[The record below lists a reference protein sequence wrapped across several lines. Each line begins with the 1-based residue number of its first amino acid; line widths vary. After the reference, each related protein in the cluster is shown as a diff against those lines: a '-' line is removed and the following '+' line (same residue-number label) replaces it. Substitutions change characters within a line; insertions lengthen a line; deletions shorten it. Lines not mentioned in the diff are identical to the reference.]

1 MTNYEYIKTL
11 GLNELAEFIASVI
24 PCEYCNHKTIAD
36 CKDSKHR
43 TCAGGFE
50 KWLKAE
56 RSDKSESL

>member
-24 PCEYCNHKTIAD
+24 PCEYCNHKTIAE
-36 CKDSKHR
+36 CKDSKYR

-50 KWLKAE
+50 KWLKNE
-56 RSDKSESL
+56 RE

>member
-11 GLNELAEFIASVI
+11 GLRDLAEFVSGVI

-50 KWLKAE
+50 KWLKNE
-56 RSDKSESL
+56 RE